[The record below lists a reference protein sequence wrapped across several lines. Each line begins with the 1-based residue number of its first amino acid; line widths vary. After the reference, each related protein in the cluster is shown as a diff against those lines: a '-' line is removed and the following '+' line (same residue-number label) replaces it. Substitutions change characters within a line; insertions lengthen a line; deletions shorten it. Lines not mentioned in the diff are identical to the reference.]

1 MSVMGSDRSIHSSD
15 GAPEKAAAD
24 LHGVPETLL
33 WTLWQ
38 RAAEARRPD
47 AVIHDPKAVEL
58 VEAIDYPFEERFGA
72 PWMGQWQALR
82 ARCFDREV
90 TRFLTAQPES
100 MVVALGEG
108 LETQFWRVDNG
119 RCRWLTVDLA
129 EVVDLRRRLLP
140 ASERQQTLACSV
152 LDERWMDEVDAS
164 RGVMITAQGL
174 LMYLQPSEVRRL
186 IAGCA
191 ERFPTGTLVFDSMP
205 RWFTARTRSGAM
217 KTSGGFRAPPMP
229 WGMDAD
235 EREKI
240 VRVHPNIIEVG
251 DLKLPPGRGF
261 FGRVAPWVNLIPVV
275 RTKRPSIIRLRFG
288 ASSGRGRG

>member
-1 MSVMGSDRSIHSSD
+1 MQSNGSTSSHH
-15 GAPEKAAAD
+15 GPRATSAAD

-47 AVIHDPKAVEL
+47 AVIDDPKAVEL
-58 VEAIDYPFEERFGA
+58 VKTIDYPFEDRFGT

-82 ARCFDREV
+82 ARTFDREIS
-90 TRFLTAQPES
+90 RFLSMQPDS
-100 MVVALGEG
+100 TVVALGEG

-129 EVVDLRRRLLP
+129 EVVDLRRSLLP
-140 ASERQQTLACSV
+140 TSDRQRMLACSV

-164 RGVMITAQGL
+164 RGVILTAQGL

-186 IAGCA
+186 IAGSA
-191 ERFPTGTLVFDSMP
+191 ERFPTGTFVFDTMP

-217 KTSGGFRAPPMP
+217 KTSGGFQAPPMP
-229 WGMDAD
+229 WGMDSD
-235 EREKI
+235 QRTKI

-251 DLKLPPGRGF
+251 DLKLPRGRGF
-261 FGRVAPWVNLIPVV
+261 FGRLAPWVNLIPVA
-275 RTKRPSIIRLRFG
+275 RTKRPSILRLRFG
-288 ASSGRGRG
+288 ASPARGRG